1 MRERRGCGSIS
12 IFISTPFHLVI
23 GSSLRPMSL
32 DYRLWITD
40 RTEERYL
47 CVYRSRNRLNKGKK
61 EKGGRGGGRRKRE
74 INARSPSD
82 GKSNSPLCVAVK
94 LYQTQKKK
102 TKNKKREEENKQ
114 NSVPKINKY
123 HIVKCETSI
132 GRRGGG
138 EATKKTRPDE
148 RTLRE

>member
-1 MRERRGCGSIS
+1 MRLPIAKQAEQREERERREGRGEKEARNQREKSERWQIE
-12 IFISTPFHLVI
+12 FA
-23 GSSLRPMSL
+23 SLR
-32 DYRLWITD
+32 
-40 RTEERYL
+40 
-47 CVYRSRNRLNKGKK
+47 
-61 EKGGRGGGRRKRE
+61 GRE
-74 INARSPSD
+74 AL
-82 GKSNSPLCVAVK
+82 SN
-94 LYQTQKKK
+94 TQKKK